1 MGGKLPK
8 LYTHRPPRSMC
19 VSEVKTSAPFGPLRT
34 PGDRAPRGLISACV
48 FAPQGTLDPALYP
61 RPAFTRAQSLKPFR
75 PQRSVF
81 QQKNSKAPIFERPQH
96 SLLQTPIS
104 PGFRISPETSPAPP
118 GPQGPG
124 PQAPHAFTTAQS
136 QGPFWHRK
144 IISAAAPMG
153 ASEERLWPTRARGV
167 GDMRCNSIFA
177 RAQWPRL

>member
-1 MGGKLPK
+1 M
-8 LYTHRPPRSMC
+8 
-19 VSEVKTSAPFGPLRT
+19 SELRFSYPYEPLRT
-34 PGDRAPRGLISACV
+34 PRYRAHRGLISACV
-48 FAPQGTLDPALYP
+48 FEPQGTLDPALYHG
-61 RPAFTRAQSLKPFR
+61 PAFTRAQSLSPFR

-104 PGFRISPETSPAPP
+104 PGFRISPETYPAPP

-124 PQAPHAFTTAQS
+124 PQVPHAFTTAQS

-153 ASEERLWPTRARGV
+153 ASVKRLWPTRARGV
-167 GDMRCNSIFA
+167 GDMRCKLIFA
-177 RAQWPRL
+177 RAQWPMH